1 MNRHL
6 QELFGPYFVYAELRT
21 IFICLR
27 NLKEMKRAAVREM
40 LSVSLLSEEIRN
52 ILTGSADELAAA
64 RAMEEKILCLSKHFT
79 GVAEILHQKGLTGF
93 EHELSERY
101 LSVIAGAGIHPILH
115 VFFMRLIDARNLLS
129 LAKLMKLGVSTE
141 HPFIPGGRVDAGL
154 LGEVLDSKNRQG
166 KEKLL
171 REFTGEEVGS
181 TEPVRLE
188 ASLYRGITRSLKKGG
203 RDVLSIGPVL
213 EYLWR
218 CSIEAMNLSVLA
230 YGHEL
235 ERDIVAAELVR

>member
-1 MNRHL
+1 M
-6 QELFGPYFVYAELRT
+6 
-21 IFICLR
+21 
-27 NLKEMKRAAVREM
+27 
-40 LSVSLLSEEIRN
+40 
-52 ILTGSADELAAA
+52 
-64 RAMEEKILCLSKHFT
+64 CLSKHFT